1 MAHSDNRIIY
11 NNDEGGISII
21 VPADNCELS
30 LAQIIDKDVP
40 NGKSYT
46 IVKAYEVPT
55 DRSFRNAWTFTP

>member
-1 MAHSDNRIIY
+1 MAHSDSRIIY

-40 NGKSYT
+40 NGKPYT
-46 IVKAYEVPT
+46 IVPVSEVPT